1 MQQSTKPVCKPTY
14 NLKHESLPY
23 EIERSLPY
31 PVIDSI
37 YSFLRPKVKNTALQS
52 KKERYEIEINH
63 RISALKEKLYE
74 RKVRREKKEK
84 ARKDLIASLDRII
97 GALERSLQ

>member
-1 MQQSTKPVCKPTY
+1 MQSTKPIHKPTY
-14 NLKHESLPY
+14 NLKHEVLPY

-31 PVIDSI
+31 PAIDSI
-37 YSFLRPKVKNTALQS
+37 YSFLRPKVKNIALQA

-74 RKVRREKKEK
+74 RKVRREKKEQ
-84 ARKDLIASLDRII
+84 ARKDLVASLDRII
-97 GALERSLQ
+97 CALEKSLH